1 MAAQGRHQWA
11 LQCKGDPI
19 QTWSVLHEEIPKTKF
34 WGEISL
40 KPEKIILIIMEVIS
54 FWRRWCQSFYY
65 CSVVT
70 IIFFVS
76 VQNLFTVMKKKIV
89 IEKQLPQYHSIFSN
103 SLFTTENI
111 PQAERHNAKCEYL
124 FSMCYFFRMQSL
136 HCHWNLRKKNAQ
148 AH

>member
-1 MAAQGRHQWA
+1 MNNSPELMAAQGRHQWA

-40 KPEKIILIIMEVIS
+40 KPEIIILIIMEVIS

-76 VQNLFTVMKKKIV
+76 VQNLFTIMKKKLLL
-89 IEKQLPQYHSIFSN
+89 KNNFHSIIASFQTL
-103 SLFTTENI
+103 SL
-111 PQAERHNAKCEYL
+111 RHKTFHKL
-124 FSMCYFFRMQSL
+124 KGIMQSVNT
-136 HCHWNLRKKNAQ
+136 CSPCAIFSGCKVFIATGI
-148 AH
+148 